1 MNQVHSTPIASNAE
15 QPEREMTFID
25 LMIVLAKHKKKIIYL
40 PLVAAV
46 IALAISFA
54 LPKTYRANTKL
65 LPPQQGQSGAA
76 ALLSQLGGVAGALAS
91 SGIKNPNEMYIGM
104 LRSRSVVDKLIEKF
118 SLKTAFETDSLEKAR
133 KILEDNT
140 FINSGKDGLIT
151 IEVQAKDP
159 KAAADIANA
168 YVDELINLTKAL
180 AVTEA
185 SKRRLFFEKQLEL
198 SKNNLAAAEFSL
210 KNALD
215 TRGVISVDADSRA
228 IVETV
233 SNLRAKIS
241 AKEIQLSSMSA
252 FVTPNNPEYR
262 RTQEELSSL
271 KAELSKLENGRPNS
285 AQVNDGNDNKEGLKN
300 IKILRDVKYYQML
313 YELLAKQYEAARLDE
328 AKDSAIIQVLDP
340 AVIPE
345 RKFAPKRA
353 VITVLTGLFALI
365 VSIFWAFISEARE
378 RLMHSPNSSARL
390 DELKANLGMKQKAN
404 QSMSSS

>member
-1 MNQVHSTPIASNAE
+1 MDQVHSTPIVSNSE
-15 QPEREMTFID
+15 QPEREMAFID
-25 LMIVLAKHKKKIIYL
+25 LMIVLAKHKRKIIYL

-46 IALAISFA
+46 VAFAISFA

-104 LRSRSVVDKLIEKF
+104 LRSRSVVDKLVEKF

-210 KNALD
+210 KNTLD

-228 IVETV
+228 IVETI
-233 SNLRAKIS
+233 SNIRAKIS
-241 AKEIQLSSMSA
+241 AKEIQLSSMSS

-262 RTQEELSSL
+262 RTQEELNSL

-300 IKILRDVKYYQML
+300 IKILRNVKYYQML
-313 YELLAKQYEAARLDE
+313 YEVLAKQYEAARLDE

-345 RKFAPKRA
+345 RKFSPKRA
-353 VITVLTGLFALI
+353 IITVLTGLFAFI
-365 VSIFWAFISEARE
+365 VSIFWAFISEASQ
-378 RLMHSPNSSARL
+378 RLMHSPNSSVRL
-390 DELKANLGMKQKAN
+390 DELKVHLGIKQKTN
-404 QSMSSS
+404 QSTSSS